1 MGVYT
6 CTKPA
11 TFAGVK
17 YMPGDIVPAE
27 AIPADRV
34 GAVIRLGLIAEAQRA
49 TEGQQPPAE
58 IPGEPPAPAP
68 FVVQVKAE
76 DGTTY
81 DVELTPEAVAELV
94 AVLQMTAEEAVGHIK
109 GITDGAALI
118 VIDACDSRKTVKK
131 AAATR
136 AAELEG
142 RPGTE
147 ETGSGQPGT
156 GEPEKDPG
164 TGEPGGQA
172 PEGQPGTGEP
182 GGENPPGG
190 DGEGQPGGEGE

>member
-27 AIPADRV
+27 AIPTDRV

-58 IPGEPPAPAP
+58 IPGEPPAPVP

-76 DGTTY
+76 DGTAY

-94 AVLQMTAEEAVGHIK
+94 AVLQMTAEEAVGRIK
-109 GITDGAALI
+109 DITDGAALI

-131 AAATR
+131 AAAAR

-142 RPGTE
+142 KPGAA

-156 GEPEKDPG
+156 EEPEKDPG
-164 TGEPGGQA
+164 SGGT
-172 PEGQPGTGEP
+172 EK
-182 GGENPPGG
+182 ENPPGG